1 MQDRSFDIAGP
12 NPTAEESGRIDRE
25 YIGYL
30 DMQRHENVA
39 AAELAKRQDKQL
51 RADLERAH
59 QPVGRPLAL
68 TPKIQSP
75 QPSTRPAD
83 RAKPARCEDN
93 ALACGWSKAFSGR

>member
-75 QPSTRPAD
+75 QASKRPAD